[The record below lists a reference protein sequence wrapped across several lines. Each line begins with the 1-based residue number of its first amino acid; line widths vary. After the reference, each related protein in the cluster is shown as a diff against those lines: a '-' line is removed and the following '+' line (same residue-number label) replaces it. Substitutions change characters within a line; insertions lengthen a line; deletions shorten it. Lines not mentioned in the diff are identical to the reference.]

1 MRTYSEL
8 YNECIPSFTHM
19 HMICVYCKGQV
30 MILTCVINGPVFLF
44 FFKVNVRNA
53 IHMSGNQAKNIHSE
67 LSIACR
73 RKVGITCWRQV
84 KKKMSV
90 LFLKHAEAVIEINP

>member
-1 MRTYSEL
+1 M
-8 YNECIPSFTHM
+8 
-19 HMICVYCKGQV
+19 
-30 MILTCVINGPVFLF
+30 
-44 FFKVNVRNA
+44 RNA

-84 KKKMSV
+84 KKKKNECS
-90 LFLKHAEAVIEINP
+90 LSEACRGSNWDQSIEYITVTHKRMQ